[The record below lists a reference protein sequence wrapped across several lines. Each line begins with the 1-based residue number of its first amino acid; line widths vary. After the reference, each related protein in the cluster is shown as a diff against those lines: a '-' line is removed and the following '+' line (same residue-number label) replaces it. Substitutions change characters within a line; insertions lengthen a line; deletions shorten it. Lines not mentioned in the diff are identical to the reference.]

1 MRKFLYLLLLWNKNV
16 AMTTTTTQNETLVL
30 AAIAIIFLGGAW
42 FAELAELSEPHYS
55 KASIPVTTRVGR
67 I

>member
-1 MRKFLYLLLLWNKNV
+1 MRKFLYLLLLWNKN
-16 AMTTTTTQNETLVL
+16 AEMTTTTTQNKALVL
-30 AAIAIIFLGGAW
+30 AAIAIIFWGVL
-42 FAELAELSEPHYS
+42 LAEPQHS